1 MILQDFVQNLM
12 LWFFSHGVKI
22 VLILLAAFLANRFL
36 GIFFEK
42 AIKKQVKNKI
52 SAREKRKR
60 VETLMSVFKGT
71 VSFVVWILIV
81 LMILPEFG
89 INIAP
94 ILAGIG
100 VAGLAVGMA
109 AKDIVSD
116 FIAGLFIILE
126 DQYHVGD
133 KVKIAGIEGEVV
145 EISLRKTMLK
155 DSEGTLHLIPNNQI
169 KIVAKELKEE

>member
-22 VLILLAAFLANRFL
+22 VLILLAVFLVNRFL
-36 GIFFEK
+36 RIFFEK